1 MKRPGLKAQI
11 EDAGNKIKYKDL
23 PKIDIAQF
31 FDLEYYV
38 PSIEEFHPG
47 FKYEHLSDGLFED
60 SIEDFWGWY
69 NRCFGEDSFDIDI
82 VIEEFKKESERF
94 RVKYL
99 DKEDIKE
106 LGITINEWFISKG
119 DIGGTY
125 KITATGLEYNSIIY
139 IHSKDFIRNG
149 SGDYTTSVMRFK
161 IKNISEL
168 KIILKQI
175 GISNAK

>member
-1 MKRPGLKAQI
+1 LKRPGLKTQI

-99 DKEDIKE
+99 DKEDIESTVFENWIDMEKRIGRSVLE
-106 LGITINEWFISKG
+106 PFPSFTFLSDDGQYKLKHFNDHDVRIYHNENTVFDG
-119 DIGGTY
+119 HV
-125 KITATGLEYNSIIY
+125 N
-139 IHSKDFIRNG
+139 
-149 SGDYTTSVMRFK
+149 
-161 IKNISEL
+161 NISEL

-175 GISNAK
+175 GVTE

>member
-1 MKRPGLKAQI
+1 MA
-11 EDAGNKIKYKDL
+11 KYYT
-23 PKIDIAQF
+23 PT
-31 FDLEYYV
+31 
-38 PSIEEFHPG
+38 IEELLTFIVNEKKCYLTRKAKG
-47 FKYEHLSDGLFED
+47 YGYYQFE
-60 SIEDFWGWY
+60 
-69 NRCFGEDSFDIDI
+69 FGELTLVENLHGFIENNDCDSEKGFSINP
-82 VIEEFKKESERF
+82 KLYYL
-94 RVKYL
+94 KYL

-149 SGDYTTSVMRFK
+149 SGDYTISVMRFK

-168 KIILKQI
+168 KIILEQR
-175 GISNAK
+175 GILDAK